1 MSRRDYGFGTF
12 IQLLVSHRFPVW
24 IRYGGAL
31 ALVILFVALRLA
43 IPVGGVKFVLF
54 IPAVFAASLAFGPIP
69 GLMAMVLTT
78 LAALAM
84 LVWRDG
90 QPLVSPSDMF
100 SAVVYVI
107 VGSGIAMVCHVLRAT
122 TGRALAAERSKS
134 VLLEEMA
141 HRTKNDLQTVASVLS
156 LQARSMPADAGRAAI
171 ETAAARVMAIAKL
184 HNRLRTDRGHGV
196 VDLRDYL
203 DDLCQDLMRPYGEL
217 RPVAVRLASDSVVLR
232 TAMAAPIG
240 LIVNELVT
248 NAFKYAFPD
257 NRSGTIRVDFHRL
270 APGPGYELTVA
281 DDGVGAREAGE
292 GLGSRLVNQ
301 LVQQIG
307 GTIERSGGT
316 PGTTT
321 TVTFGE
327 LV

>member
-1 MSRRDYGFGTF
+1 MPRRDHGVGTF
-12 IQLLVSHRFPVW
+12 IQLLVSHRFPFW

-31 ALVILFVALRLA
+31 GLVILFVALRLS

-69 GLMAMVLTT
+69 GLVAMLLTT

-84 LVWRDG
+84 LLWRDG
-90 QPLVSPSDMF
+90 QLPVTPSDLF
-100 SAVVYVI
+100 SAAVYVI

-134 VLLEEMA
+134 VLLEEMT
-141 HRTKNDLQTVASVLS
+141 HRTKNDLQTVASLLS

-171 ETAAARVMAIAKL
+171 EAAAARVMAIAKL

-217 RPVAVRLASDSVVLR
+217 RPVAVRLAADSVVLK
-232 TAMAAPIG
+232 TAVAAPIG

-257 NRSGTIRVDFHRL
+257 NRSGTIRVDFHRRE
-270 APGPGYELTVA
+270 GTSGFELEVA
-281 DDGVGAREAGE
+281 DDGVGSTEARD
-292 GLGSRLVNQ
+292 GLGSRLVKQ
-301 LVQQIG
+301 LVQQLG
-307 GTIERSGGT
+307 GTIERRDAA
-316 PGTTT
+316 PGTVTV
-321 TVTFGE
+321 VTFDE
-327 LV
+327 LA